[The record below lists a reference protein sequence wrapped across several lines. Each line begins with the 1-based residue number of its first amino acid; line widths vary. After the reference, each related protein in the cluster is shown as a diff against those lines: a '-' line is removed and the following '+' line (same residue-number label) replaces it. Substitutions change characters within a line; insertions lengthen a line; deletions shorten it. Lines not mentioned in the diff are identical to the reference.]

1 MDQRWCSGPSSSGL
15 QEMGAQRGGPPRL
28 GPKRSKFN
36 SSPLGVSV
44 QSGPL
49 DDANSELEFLRVREM
64 ETVIV
69 QKANALEGWADSALH
84 KEVMRY
90 EALSSLGGL
99 WVSGNSSSSSMSTFG
114 RTPKGEFFDHSREAR
129 EICQIDRD
137 SQGQE
142 VEDTRPKGSVC
153 WELVEFK
160 GALATARE
168 QEGGSS
174 QDEVQDEMGEKDL
187 DWQES
192 SLARFSHFLGFSTD
206 GMEKEILNF
215 LSKIRKRMEKIH
227 SKGLLEKSRFEREL
241 KRLECSVN
249 YEGDSKKKGSIQ
261 GKGMQMM
268 CV

>member
-1 MDQRWCSGPSSSGL
+1 MSQPKIGPMEAL
-15 QEMGAQRGGPPRL
+15 
-28 GPKRSKFN
+28 
-36 SSPLGVSV
+36 V
-44 QSGPL
+44 QSGL
-49 DDANSELEFLRVREM
+49 FGEANIELEFLRAREK
-64 ETVIV
+64 ETEIA
-69 QKANALEGWADSALH
+69 QKANPLEALVDSALQN
-84 KEVMRY
+84 EAMRY

-99 WVSGNSSSSSMSTFG
+99 WDSGNPSLSSLLSLDQ
-114 RTPKGEFFDHSREAR
+114 TPEGEFFDHSGKAR
-129 EICQIDRD
+129 EICQFDRD

-142 VEDTRPKGSVC
+142 AKDTRPNGSVC

-174 QDEVQDEMGEKDL
+174 QDEVQDERGEKDL

-227 SKGLLEKSRFEREL
+227 SKGLLEKSKFEREL
-241 KRLECSVN
+241 KRLECLVN
-249 YEGDSKKKGSIQ
+249 YEGDG
-261 GKGMQMM
+261 
-268 CV
+268 

>member
-99 WVSGNSSSSSMSTFG
+99 WVSGNSSSSSMTTFG
-114 RTPKGEFFDHSREAR
+114 RTPEGEFFDHSGEVREFVKLTKLLKGKRQRVPGRMAVFAGSWLNLKEPLQR
-129 EICQIDRD
+129 
-137 SQGQE
+137 QGS
-142 VEDTRPKGSVC
+142 RRG
-153 WELVEFK
+153 
-160 GALATARE
+160 
-168 QEGGSS
+168 
-174 QDEVQDEMGEKDL
+174 
-187 DWQES
+187 
-192 SLARFSHFLGFSTD
+192 
-206 GMEKEILNF
+206 
-215 LSKIRKRMEKIH
+215 
-227 SKGLLEKSRFEREL
+227 GLLKMRFRMKGG
-241 KRLECSVN
+241 KRTWI
-249 YEGDSKKKGSIQ
+249 GKKAA
-261 GKGMQMM
+261 
-268 CV
+268 